1 MSPERPSEEGV
12 TQLAVE
18 HVSVAYG
25 EGSTARQ
32 ALDRVTLAF
41 DASTLTL
48 LKGPSGSGKTTLLSI
63 VGGLLRPHTGR
74 AVLNGVDMYGGSDV
88 HRAACRR
95 RFFGFVFQS
104 CQLFPTLTALENV
117 RVPLDLRGDTRVA
130 GGSRA
135 RALLELVGLG
145 DRAAAR
151 PRQLSGGEQ
160 QRVAIA
166 RALAADPAVVLGDE
180 PTAALD
186 AANGREIAAFLRRA
200 AHELGKTVI
209 VVSHDDRLVE
219 FADRIVQLI
228 DGRVS
233 SDQPRA
239 VA

>member
-1 MSPERPSEEGV
+1 V

-18 HVSVAYG
+18 QVSVAYG

-41 DASTLTL
+41 DAGTLTL

-63 VGGLLRPHTGR
+63 AGGLLRPHSGR
-74 AVLNGVDMYGGSDV
+74 AALNGIEIYGRSDAQG
-88 HRAACRR
+88 AACRR
-95 RFFGFVFQS
+95 RSFGFVFQS
-104 CQLFPTLTALENV
+104 CQLFPTLTAIENV
-117 RVPLDLRGDTRVA
+117 RVPLDLRGDSRMA
-130 GGSRA
+130 GTSRA
-135 RALLELVGLG
+135 RALLQLVGLG

-166 RALAADPAVVLGDE
+166 RALAADPPVVLADE

-209 VVSHDDRLVE
+209 IVSHDDRLME
-219 FADRIVQLI
+219 CADRIVQLL

-233 SDQPRA
+233 SDRPRV

>member
-1 MSPERPSEEGV
+1 M

-18 HVSVAYG
+18 QVSVAYG

-32 ALDRVTLAF
+32 VLDRVTLTF
-41 DASTLTL
+41 DAGTVTL
-48 LKGPSGSGKTTLLSI
+48 LKGPSGSGKTTLLS
-63 VGGLLRPHTGR
+63 VLGGLLRPHTGR
-74 AVLNGVDMYGGSDV
+74 AALNGVDIYGGSDV

-117 RVPLDLRGDTRVA
+117 RVPLDLRGDARAA
-130 GGSRA
+130 GDSRA
-135 RALLELVGLG
+135 HALLDLLGLD

-186 AANGREIAAFLRRA
+186 AANGREIAACLRRA

-209 VVSHDDRLVE
+209 VVSHDDRLRA
-219 FADRIVQLI
+219 FADRIVELL

-233 SDQPRA
+233 SDQPR
-239 VA
+239 VAA